1 MRRPRKKRSQSA
13 KVKRPGAPKSAIRDL
28 KIGFRA
34 LHVPIFTAAAKS
46 IVAWGEDKNQDG
58 KIDHL
63 WLDINHDGIPE
74 ACFVDE
80 DNDGVF
86 EKAYIDLNSDGI
98 VDGFVEDLDKDGK
111 FDCMKYDRDW

>member
-1 MRRPRKKRSQSA
+1 MKKSRKKQPQSPN
-13 KVKRPGAPKSAIRDL
+13 VKRPGLPKSARRDL
-28 KIGFRA
+28 KIRFLT
-34 LHVPIFTAAAKS
+34 LHVPIFTGAAKS

-63 WLDINHDGIPE
+63 WLDINRDGVPE

-86 EKAYIDLNSDGI
+86 EKAYIDLDGDGVVASDQSRLSSLTPIHHG
-98 VDGFVEDLDKDGK
+98 
-111 FDCMKYDRDW
+111 RP